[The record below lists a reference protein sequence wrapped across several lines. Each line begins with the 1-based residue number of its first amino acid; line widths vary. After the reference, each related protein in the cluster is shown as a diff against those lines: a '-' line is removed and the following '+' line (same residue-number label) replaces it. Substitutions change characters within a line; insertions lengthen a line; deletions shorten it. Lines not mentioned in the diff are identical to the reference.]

1 MKTLKNIKYSGL
13 VLFSLFLP
21 LATNAGYFGTV
32 DTFFTNVQS
41 FIGNVLIPVVF
52 ALALL
57 IFIWGMFQY
66 FILGGG
72 DEGKRGQGKSLM
84 LWAIIGFVLM
94 VTIWAIV
101 NLIANGLI
109 SGTGTDRDNIDT
121 LPSVDFTVSGG

>member
-1 MKTLKNIKYSGL
+1 MNKILSTNLLMSIIAFALLILPVVAGAQDADFGNVRSFFDNIRG
-13 VLFSLFLP
+13 
-21 LATNAGYFGTV
+21 
-32 DTFFTNVQS
+32 

-109 SGTGTDRDNIDT
+109 SGMGTSNET
-121 LPSVDFTVSGG
+121 LGPLPGVEVN